1 MKYYV
6 DILGV
11 WVRVP
16 EKLFYKW
23 DKLWKKMSI

>member
-6 DILGV
+6 EIFGV

-23 DKLWKKMSI
+23 DKLWTKMSK